1 MIIFKRLTR
10 NQKQV
15 FFSVLFF
22 IFSVSG
28 YFFWK
33 CLPEPLFNTPFSR
46 VLLDRD
52 GELMGAFIA
61 RDEQWRFPPKPE
73 IPEKFISA
81 ATCYEDRR
89 FFYHPGVD
97 FFAVARA
104 MWSNIRSGR
113 IVSGAST
120 ITMQVIRLSRRG
132 QARTFREKLTE
143 MILAFRLEIAM
154 SKKEIFSLYASHAPF
169 GGNVVGIQAGAW
181 RYFGRGPEQL
191 SWAETAMLA
200 VLPNNPALIH
210 PGRNRKKLRQKRDW
224 LLDKMEQRGITDSMS
239 CRLAKAEPL
248 PSKPHPIPMLAPH
261 LPDKLIAAG
270 NRQTATQIRTTLKKD
285 IQIRTNEII
294 RRHHRI
300 LAGNGIFNAAAL
312 ILEVETGDVLAY
324 VGNVADFTNPKHGN
338 HVDVIT
344 APRSTGSILKPFL
357 FAGIINAG
365 EILQSQLVHDIPTQI
380 GGFAPENYT
389 RDYQGAVP
397 AYMALARSLN
407 IPAVRMLRSFGTD
420 RFYNLLKQLGM
431 TTLHRPAREYGLSL
445 ILGGAEGTLWD
456 ITGIYAS
463 MARHVNRYSDV
474 GRETP
479 VFFPPKFIT
488 DGLTVDSSKI
498 TPSQFVQN
506 TTKEAYPQL
515 GGVTED
521 SPLEGG
527 QGGVVRIRTD
537 GYARGKHPPGPPQGG
552 NPLTYGYARMKNNP
566 LKAAACWLT
575 FQAMLEVVRPGEE
588 SAWKDFASY
597 RRIAW
602 KTGTSYG
609 LRDGWAVGVTPKYAA
624 GVWVGNADGEGRPG
638 LTGIDAAAPILFEIF
653 GLLDV
658 REWFDIPEADLVEIS
673 VCSKSGY
680 RVGPFCAETREIQI
694 MQTGL
699 RSKSCPY
706 CRIIHCDSELRW
718 RVHSECE
725 RVADIRSEK
734 WFVLPPGPEW
744 YYRKKHSD
752 YRLLPR
758 LRDDCSESAGTDT
771 VSLTLIIPRQNSRI
785 YVPRELDSR
794 IGRTVFKAAH
804 REPRTIVYWHLD
816 ETYLGQTRD
825 IHQMALAPDPGKHT
839 LTLVDENG
847 ERLERRFTVLE

>member
-1 MIIFKRLTR
+1 MNDIFKWLVR
-10 NQKQV
+10 NRKQV
-15 FFSVLFF
+15 LFTVLFF
-22 IFSVSG
+22 IISISVSG

-33 CLPEPLFNTPFSR
+33 CLPEPLFDTPFST

-61 RDEQWRFPPKPE
+61 RDEQWRFPSKPDV
-73 IPEKFISA
+73 PEKYVRA

-89 FFYHPGVD
+89 FFHHPGVD

-104 MWSNIRSGR
+104 MWSNVRSGR
-113 IVSGAST
+113 VVSGAST

-143 MILAFRLEIAM
+143 MLLALRLEIAM
-154 SKKEIFSLYASHAPF
+154 SKNEIFSLYASHAPF

-181 RYFGRGPEQL
+181 RYFGRGPDQL

-210 PGRNRKKLRQKRDW
+210 PGRNRKKLSQKRDW
-224 LLDKMEQRGITDSMS
+224 LLDKMEQRGIIDSMS

-261 LPDKLIAAG
+261 LLGKLIAKNTQIQKTNQHPAPST
-270 NRQTATQIRTTLKKD
+270 QHPTQIRTTLKKD
-285 IQIRTNEII
+285 IQVRTNEII

-312 ILEVETGDVLAY
+312 ILEVETGDVMAY
-324 VGNVADFTNPKHGN
+324 VGNITDFTNPEHGN

-357 FAGIINAG
+357 FAGMINAG

-389 RDYQGAVP
+389 RVYQGAVP

-407 IPAVRMLRSFGTD
+407 IPAVRMLRSFGVD

-431 TTLHRPAREYGLSL
+431 TTLYRPAREYGLSL

-463 MARHVNRYSDV
+463 MARLVNRYSDA

-488 DGLTVDSSKI
+488 DGSAANSSKI
-498 TPSQFVQN
+498 KTSSQFVQN
-506 TTKEAYPQL
+506 
-515 GGVTED
+515 
-521 SPLEGG
+521 
-527 QGGVVRIRTD
+527 RIKD
-537 GYARGKHPPGPPQGG
+537 
-552 NPLTYGYARMKNNP
+552 NP

-609 LRDGWAVGVTPKYAA
+609 LRDGWAVGVTPQYAA

-653 GLLDV
+653 GLLNA
-658 REWFDIPEADLVEIS
+658 REWFDIPEADLVEIN

-680 RVGPFCAETREIQI
+680 RAGPFCAETRQIQI

-706 CRIIHCDSELRW
+706 CRIIHCDPELRW

-725 RVADIRSEK
+725 RVADIRAEK

-752 YRLLPR
+752 YRLLPP
-758 LRDDCSESAGTDT
+758 LRADCLESLTGTDT
-771 VSLTLIIPRQNSRI
+771 ASLTLIIPKQNSRI
-785 YVPRELDSR
+785 YIPRELDSR

-804 REPRTIVYWHLD
+804 REPRTTVYWHLD

-825 IHQMALAPDPGKHT
+825 IHQMSLAPGPGKHI

-847 ERLERRFTVLE
+847 ERLERRFTVLSKEVRSEK